1 MKEKD
6 QCWMSHTDY
15 ISKVPK
21 GFKIIATTDEC
32 PCAAMENAEKKL
44 YGVQFH
50 PEVEHTLFGK
60 KCLRTFCLTYVI

>member
-32 PCAAMENAEKKL
+32 PCAAMENAEKN
-44 YGVQFH
+44 YMEFNFIQ
-50 PEVEHTLFGK
+50 
-60 KCLRTFCLTYVI
+60 R